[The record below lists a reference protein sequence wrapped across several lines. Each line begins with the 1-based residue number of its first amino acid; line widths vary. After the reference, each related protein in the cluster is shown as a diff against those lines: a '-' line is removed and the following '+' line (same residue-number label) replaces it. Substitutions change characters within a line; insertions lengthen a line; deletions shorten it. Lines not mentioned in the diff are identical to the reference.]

1 MKKSNSSRTYLVASC
16 VLDITCSSVYF
27 LLSAISLVLAI
38 IMFASHPSETPLGAS
53 ETPSGA
59 SVSFGI
65 AFGKAFGV
73 IFLVAFAVAFAFSL
87 LSLVSL
93 VISTKSVRRSNGLK
107 NPQQS
112 LTVASVF
119 NFLAVAVFL
128 LAPAIFASE
137 LDKNEYYVFILF
149 AFIVI
154 ARVAS
159 GALKLEAVKLMRLEN
174 TKAHE
179 ENTSSEEQ

>member
-1 MKKSNSSRTYLVASC
+1 MKKSKSSRTYLLSSC
-16 VLDITCSSVYF
+16 ALDITCTSVYF
-27 LLSAISLVLAI
+27 VLSAISLVLAI
-38 IMFASHPSETPLGAS
+38 VMFASHPSETPLGAS

-73 IFLVAFAVAFAFSL
+73 IFLIAFAVVFAFLL

-93 VISTKSVRRSNGLK
+93 VISTKSVRRTNGLK
-107 NPQQS
+107 APQQS

-119 NFLAVAVFL
+119 NFLAAAVFL

-159 GALKLEAVKLMRLEN
+159 GALKLEAIKLMRLEN
-174 TKAHE
+174 TTVDE
-179 ENTSSEEQ
+179 ENISSVDQ